1 MSKYLQLLYQEL
13 EKEEILCAREE
24 LDLEEANFILEDKI
38 HSPHSVFIKDK
49 TEEVINRSQELISI
63 EEIEEYQKVTEHY
76 IQSLEKLLL
85 TREELLAVVLM
96 RAGKAVGKVLPSSEK
111 ENVENFEEIIKELK
125 ESEQYREELK
135 PYVKEEV
142 KKLKEKERKV
152 LMMGYKKKK

>member
-85 TREELLAVVLM
+85 TREELLSVVLR
-96 RAGKAVGKVLPSSEK
+96 RASKAVGKVLPSSEK
-111 ENVENFEEIIKELK
+111 ENV
-125 ESEQYREELK
+125 
-135 PYVKEEV
+135 
-142 KKLKEKERKV
+142 
-152 LMMGYKKKK
+152 